1 MRKNDDMAQSHG
13 RGFSELTRWS
23 SIIRLAN
30 SRKDPSKELTESI
43 ATIQGLLDRV
53 SANSRQ
59 SVSILLDTE
68 NQLRVLSQL
77 VSGWDS
83 VD

>member
-1 MRKNDDMAQSHG
+1 MRKNRDMAQSHG
-13 RGFSELTRWS
+13 EVFSELTRWS
-23 SIIRLAN
+23 SIIHQAN

-43 ATIQGLLDRV
+43 QTIRGLLRQV
-53 SANSRQ
+53 EENSKQ
-59 SVSILLDTE
+59 SVVILLDTA
-68 NQLRVLSQL
+68 NRLRVLDQL